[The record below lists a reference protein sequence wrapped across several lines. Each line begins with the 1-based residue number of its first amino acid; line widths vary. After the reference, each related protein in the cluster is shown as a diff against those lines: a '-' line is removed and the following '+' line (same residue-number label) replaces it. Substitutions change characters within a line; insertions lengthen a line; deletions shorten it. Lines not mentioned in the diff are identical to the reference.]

1 MTMHLQRGLST
12 LNTRVRRAK
21 LTVAK
26 LKQYETQWRQYNKD
40 MRRQGLHK
48 FQYETLD
55 DYIRYVQGKIKTQT
69 KEFKQYVPTTQYRRS
84 ADKYSS
90 HDFSSRIE
98 SLSSSTNSTARR
110 EPQKYT
116 GTYITGIA
124 TMHKSNAVPVTSKE
138 YAIDLATMRRG

>member
-12 LNTRVRRAK
+12 LNTRVRKTKLTIAK
-21 LTVAK
+21 LQ
-26 LKQYETQWRQYNKD
+26 QYEIQWRQFNKD

-48 FQYETLD
+48 FQYETLE
-55 DYIRYVQGKIKTQT
+55 DYIRYVQGKVKTRK
-69 KEFKQYVPTTQYRRS
+69 KEFKTYVQTTMPYRRTTEQRS
-84 ADKYSS
+84 
-90 HDFSSRIE
+90 IE
-98 SLSSSTNSTARR
+98 EGAPKIEVAISTNPTPRR
-110 EPQKYT
+110 DPQKYT

>member
-12 LNTRVRRAK
+12 LNTRVRKTKLTLAK
-21 LTVAK
+21 LQ
-26 LKQYETQWRQYNKD
+26 QYEIQWRQFNKD

-48 FQYETLD
+48 FQYETLE
-55 DYIRYVQGKIKTQT
+55 DYIRYVQGKVKTRK
-69 KEFKQYVPTTQYRRS
+69 KEFKTYVQTTMPYRRTTEQRSFEEGTSKIEVAIS
-84 ADKYSS
+84 ANP
-90 HDFSSRIE
+90 
-98 SLSSSTNSTARR
+98 TPRR
-110 EPQKYT
+110 DPQKYT

>member
-12 LNTRVRRAK
+12 LNTRVRKTKLTIAK
-21 LTVAK
+21 LQ
-26 LKQYETQWRQYNKD
+26 QYEIQWRQFNKD

-48 FQYETLD
+48 FQYETLE
-55 DYIRYVQGKIKTQT
+55 DYIRYVQGKVKTRK
-69 KEFKQYVPTTQYRRS
+69 KEFKTYVQTTMPYRRTTEQRS
-84 ADKYSS
+84 
-90 HDFSSRIE
+90 IE
-98 SLSSSTNSTARR
+98 EGTPKIEVAISTNPTPRR
-110 EPQKYT
+110 DPQKYT